1 MRHLPLGAPVDVTS
15 RGRTG
20 NLRRALKSP
29 DQVVKITAELMGK
42 VALIG
47 QRCWTGLCR
56 DGSEVSL
63 ENICCLLTQP
73 ATEVFRLYNKLVQFA
88 TGKNGGCPALQVDGK
103 ATDMSSTARSRRMI
117 DETMHCN

>member
-1 MRHLPLGAPVDVTS
+1 MRHLPLGAPVDITS

-20 NLRRALKSP
+20 NWRRALKSP

-63 ENICCLLTQP
+63 QNICCLLTQP
-73 ATEVFRLYNKLVQFA
+73 ATDVFIQQVGAVCNGQKRWLPGV
-88 TGKNGGCPALQVDGK
+88 TG
-103 ATDMSSTARSRRMI
+103 
-117 DETMHCN
+117 